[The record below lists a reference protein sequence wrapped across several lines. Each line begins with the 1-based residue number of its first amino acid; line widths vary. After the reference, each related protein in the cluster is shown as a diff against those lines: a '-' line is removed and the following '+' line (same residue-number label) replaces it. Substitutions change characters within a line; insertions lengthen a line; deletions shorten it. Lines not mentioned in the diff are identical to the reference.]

1 MLAHARFLSP
11 PPVPTAGPIR
21 FLALD
26 RLESQAKSLNRA
38 TLILTLAALLAV
50 PWVRAADNNQLDS
63 NIQLYT
69 VMAAINAAGFDAGV
83 DSPLYQAEPNADSPN
98 VARLRLEVR
107 KALAGT
113 NQANKLPVIAELKKV
128 YEQHKPRHSDA
139 EDFSQYAS
147 LALSI
152 TGPPDFAWKGRQ
164 VDIPPDAVALEEF
177 RSLLP
182 DFYAQAGIED
192 LWRRSQ
198 PALEHM
204 IEVYHSPVAK
214 MAFEISSYL
223 RMPLSGNLGRS
234 FQIYVDALGPPN
246 FVQGRAYGDTYYV
259 ILSPSL
265 EPRIQDVRHSF
276 LRFTVDPIGT
286 KYGLALM
293 EKRSLL
299 DIAVSAP
306 ALPEVYKNDFVLL
319 ATESLIKAIEARLDR
334 TAQSVTAAL
343 EQGFVL
349 TPFFFEQLP
358 LYEKQPQS
366 LRLNFPDMIEAIN
379 LKKETERL
387 QNVKFAAAPS
397 GRLAKAPPPPPA
409 PAPAAK
415 SPAGRLLSDA
425 EDMYDNKDYD
435 KAKPL
440 FLRSLEL
447 SEVAGEHARAYYG
460 LARIAAL
467 QKDPELS
474 ERLFKKALEMSPDP
488 QVKAWSLVY
497 LGKLADISGEPEQ
510 ARKSFAEALN
520 VQGISKKARE
530 EAEKGLKQISKP

>member
-1 MLAHARFLSP
+1 
-11 PPVPTAGPIR
+11 
-21 FLALD
+21 
-26 RLESQAKSLNRA
+26 LNR
-38 TLILTLAALLAV
+38 TTVVVIYAALLAV
-50 PWVRAADNNQLDS
+50 RSLAAADNNQLDT

-69 VMAAINAAGFDAGV
+69 VLAAINAAGFDTGL
-83 DSPLYQAEPNADSPN
+83 DSSLYQAEPKADSPN
-98 VARLRLEVR
+98 VARLRLDVR
-107 KALAGT
+107 KAMET
-113 NQANKLPVIAELKKV
+113 KKLPVIAELKKI
-128 YEQHKPRHSDA
+128 YEQHKPRHADA
-139 EDFSQYAS
+139 ADFSQYVS

-152 TGPPDFAWKGRQ
+152 NGPPDFAWKGRQ
-164 VDIPPDAVALEEF
+164 VDIPPDALPLEEF

-182 DFYAQAGIED
+182 DFYAQAGIAD

-204 IEVYHSPVAK
+204 IGVYHSPVSK
-214 MAFEISSYL
+214 MVFEISTYL
-223 RMPLSGNLGRS
+223 RMPLGAAQGRA

-259 ILSPSL
+259 ILTPSV

-276 LRFTVDPIGT
+276 LRFSVDPIGT

-306 ALPEVYKNDFVLL
+306 ALPDIYKNDFVLL
-319 ATESLIKAIEARLDR
+319 ATESLIKAVEARLDR
-334 TAQSVTAAL
+334 TPETITAAL

-349 TPFFFEQLP
+349 APFFFEQLP
-358 LYEKQPQS
+358 IYEKQPQS
-366 LRLNFPDMIEAIN
+366 MRLYFPDVIEAIN
-379 LKKETERL
+379 LKKETARL
-387 QNVKFAAAPS
+387 QNVKFAAA
-397 GRLAKAPPPPPA
+397 LAGKVAKSAPPA
-409 PAPAAK
+409 PAPPPAEKSAAGK
-415 SPAGRLLSDA
+415 LLSQA

-447 SEVAGEHARAYYG
+447 SALPGEHARAYYG

-474 ERLFKKALEMSPDP
+474 ERLFKKTLEMSPDP
-488 QVKAWSLVY
+488 QVEAWSLVY
-497 LGKLADISGEPEQ
+497 LGKLSDISGDRGQ
-510 ARKSFAEALN
+510 ARQSFERALS

-530 EAEKGLKQISKP
+530 EAEKGLKQLPKP

>member
-1 MLAHARFLSP
+1 LNR
-11 PPVPTAGPIR
+11 PTAV
-21 FLALD
+21 
-26 RLESQAKSLNRA
+26 
-38 TLILTLAALLAV
+38 LTLAALLAV
-50 PWVRAADNNQLDS
+50 RSLSAADNNNQLDA

-69 VMAAINAAGFDAGV
+69 VLAAINAAGFDGSI
-83 DSPLYQAEPNADSPN
+83 DSALYQAELKPDSPN

-107 KALAGT
+107 KALEAK
-113 NQANKLPVIAELKKV
+113 KLPVISELKKI

-139 EDFSQYAS
+139 EDFSQYVS

-177 RSLLP
+177 RSMLP
-182 DFYAQAGIED
+182 DFYVQAGID
-192 LWRRSQ
+192 VLWQRSQ

-204 IEVYHSPVAK
+204 IQAYHSPVAK
-214 MAFEISSYL
+214 MVFEISSYL
-223 RMPLSGNLGRS
+223 RMPLSGNMGRS
-234 FQIYVDALGPPN
+234 FQIFVDALGPPN
-246 FVQGRAYGDTYYV
+246 FVQGRAYGDAYYV
-259 ILSPSL
+259 IVTPSV
-265 EPRIQDVRHSF
+265 ETRMQDLRHAF
-276 LRFTVDPIGT
+276 LRFTIDPIGT
-286 KYGLALM
+286 KYGLKLM

-334 TAQSVTAAL
+334 TPQTVTAAL

-349 TPFFFEQLP
+349 APFFFEQLP
-358 LYEKQPQS
+358 LYEKQDQS
-366 LRLNFPDMIEAIN
+366 LRLNFPEMIEAIN
-379 LKKETERL
+379 LKRETERL
-387 QNVKFAAAPS
+387 QSVKFAAAPS
-397 GRLAKAPPPPPA
+397 GRLAKLPPPPPTAA
-409 PAPAAK
+409 PAEK
-415 SPAGRLLSDA
+415 SPAGKMLSQA

-447 SEVAGEHARAYYG
+447 NELAGEHARAYYG

-474 ERLFKKALEMSPDP
+474 QRLFKKTLEMSPDP
-488 QVKAWSLVY
+488 QVRAWSLVY
-497 LGKLADISGEPEQ
+497 LGKLSDIAGEPEQ
-510 ARKSFAEALN
+510 SRKNFEDALR
-520 VQGISKKARE
+520 VEGISKKARE

>member
-1 MLAHARFLSP
+1 M
-11 PPVPTAGPIR
+11 
-21 FLALD
+21 
-26 RLESQAKSLNRA
+26 NRTTVVITLA
-38 TLILTLAALLAV
+38 TLLAAGAV
-50 PWVRAADNNQLDS
+50 TAADNSQFDS

-69 VMAAINAAGFDAGV
+69 VLAAINAAGFDAGL
-83 DSPLYQAEPNADSPN
+83 DSPLYQAEPKADSPN
-98 VARLRLEVR
+98 VARLRLDVR
-107 KALAGT
+107 KALET
-113 NQANKLPVIAELKKV
+113 KKLPVISELKKI
-128 YEQHKPRHSDA
+128 YEEHKPRHGDA
-139 EDFSQYAS
+139 ADFSQYVS

-164 VDIPPDAVALEEF
+164 VDIPPDAVALDDF
-177 RSLLP
+177 RSMLA

-198 PALEHM
+198 PALEHV

-223 RMPLSGNLGRS
+223 RMPLSGNLGRN

-246 FVQGRAYGDTYYV
+246 YVQGRAYGDTYYV
-259 ILSPSL
+259 IITPSV
-265 EPRIQDVRHSF
+265 EPRMQDIRHSF
-276 LRFTVDPIGT
+276 LRFSVDPIGT

-293 EKRSLL
+293 QKRSLL
-299 DIAVSAP
+299 DIADTAP
-306 ALPEVYKNDFVLL
+306 ALPDVYKSDFVLL
-319 ATESLIKAIEARLDR
+319 ATECLIKAIEARLDR
-334 TAQSVTAAL
+334 TPQTVTTAL

-358 LYEKQPQS
+358 AYEKEPQA
-366 LRLNFPDMIEAIN
+366 LRLYFPDMIDAID

-387 QNVKFAAAPS
+387 QSVKFAATPS
-397 GRLAKAPPPPPA
+397 GKVAKAPEPA
-409 PAPAAK
+409 EMPKPAEK
-415 SPAGRLLSDA
+415 SPAGKLLSQA
-425 EDMYDNKDYD
+425 EDLYDNKDFE

-447 SEVAGEHARAYYG
+447 TATGGEHARAYYG

-474 ERLFKKALEMSPDP
+474 QRLFQKTLEMSPDP

-497 LGKLADISGEPEQ
+497 LGKLSDISGEPDQ
-510 ARKSFAEALN
+510 ARRNFEEALR
-520 VQGISKKARE
+520 VEGISRKARE
-530 EAEKGLKQISKP
+530 EAEKGLKQISRP